1 VEKKDLMDPLQ
12 NKRIIVGITGSI
24 AAYKAGEL
32 VRVLKRGGAEV
43 KVVMTETAQEF
54 VSPLTFQV
62 LSGNP
67 VYTNFFSLEGRW
79 EPEHISLAQWG
90 ELVLVAPATAD
101 IISKLSLGLADDL
114 LTALI
119 LASQATIIVCPAMN
133 SGMWENPIL
142 QSNSKRL
149 MELGFHFV
157 GPGYGELASGM
168 IGKGKFAQ
176 IEEII
181 GKVKEILYPKWNLL
195 GKKVVVTAGRT
206 EEDLDPVRVLTNRSS
221 GRMGYSLAQVAIWRG
236 GEVTLISGPSTL
248 PPPFG
253 VNLQRVRTTQEMRE
267 KVKDTFR
274 GGDILVMAAA
284 VADFKPQSLHQ
295 KKLSRGELS
304 LKLEPTPDI
313 LKEMGEIKGDKILVG
328 FALETGNSL
337 DRAKRKL
344 EEKNL
349 DLIVLNDPSQ
359 EGAGFEVESNVVT
372 LIWRDGRTEPLPK
385 LPKLEVAERIWDRI
399 AEILK

>member
-1 VEKKDLMDPLQ
+1 MDPLQ
-12 NKRIIVGITGSI
+12 KKRIIVGITGSI
-24 AAYKAGEL
+24 AVYKAGEL
-32 VRVLKRGGAEV
+32 VRELKRGGAEV
-43 KVVMTETAQEF
+43 KVVMTEAAQEF

-67 VYTNFFSLEGRW
+67 VYTNLFSLEGRW

-133 SGMWENPIL
+133 LGMWENPIL

-157 GPGYGELASGM
+157 GPGYGELASGK
-168 IGKGKFAQ
+168 IGKGRFAQ

-181 GKVKEILYPKWNLL
+181 GRVKGVLYPKRNLL

-206 EEDLDPVRVLTNRSS
+206 EEDLDPVRVLANRSS

-236 GEVTLISGPSTL
+236 GEVTLISGPSIL

-274 GGDILVMAAA
+274 EGDILVMAAA

-349 DLIVLNDPSQ
+349 DLIVLNDPTQ

-399 AEILK
+399 ASILK

>member
-1 VEKKDLMDPLQ
+1 MDPLQ

-32 VRVLKRGGAEV
+32 VRELKRGGAEV
-43 KVVMTETAQEF
+43 KVVMTEAAQEF

-67 VYTNFFSLEGRW
+67 VYTNLFGPEGRW
-79 EPEHISLAQWG
+79 DPEHISLAQWG

-101 IISKLSLGLADDL
+101 IISKLSLGLAGDL
-114 LTALI
+114 LTALT

-157 GPGYGELASGM
+157 GPGYGELASGK
-168 IGKGKFAQ
+168 IGKGRFAQ

-181 GKVKEILYPKWNLL
+181 GKIKEVLYPKRNLL

-221 GRMGYSLAQVAIWRG
+221 GRMGYSLAQVANWRG
-236 GEVTLISGPSTL
+236 GEVTLISGPSIL

-274 GGDILVMAAA
+274 EGDILVMAAA

-349 DLIVLNDPSQ
+349 DLIVLNDPTQ

>member
-1 VEKKDLMDPLQ
+1 MDPLQ

-157 GPGYGELASGM
+157 GPGYGELASGK
-168 IGKGKFAQ
+168 IGKGRFAQ

-181 GKVKEILYPKWNLL
+181 GKVKEVLYPKRNLL

-349 DLIVLNDPSQ
+349 DLIVLNDPTQ

>member
-1 VEKKDLMDPLQ
+1 
-12 NKRIIVGITGSI
+12 
-24 AAYKAGEL
+24 
-32 VRVLKRGGAEV
+32 
-43 KVVMTETAQEF
+43 
-54 VSPLTFQV
+54 
-62 LSGNP
+62 
-67 VYTNFFSLEGRW
+67 
-79 EPEHISLAQWG
+79 
-90 ELVLVAPATAD
+90 
-101 IISKLSLGLADDL
+101 
-114 LTALI
+114 
-119 LASQATIIVCPAMN
+119 
-133 SGMWENPIL
+133 
-142 QSNSKRL
+142 
-149 MELGFHFV
+149 
-157 GPGYGELASGM
+157 
-168 IGKGKFAQ
+168 
-176 IEEII
+176 
-181 GKVKEILYPKWNLL
+181 
-195 GKKVVVTAGRT
+195 VVVTAGRT

-349 DLIVLNDPSQ
+349 DLIVLNDPTQ

>member
-1 VEKKDLMDPLQ
+1 MDPLQ

-67 VYTNFFSLEGRW
+67 VYTNLFSPKGRW

>member
-1 VEKKDLMDPLQ
+1 MNPLQ
-12 NKRIIVGITGSI
+12 NKRIIIGITGSV

-32 VRVLKRGGAEV
+32 VRELKRGGAEV
-43 KVVMTETAQEF
+43 KVVMTEAAQEF

-67 VYTNFFSLEGRW
+67 VYTNLFSPEGRW

-90 ELVLVAPATAD
+90 ELVLIAPATAD
-101 IISKLSLGLADDL
+101 IISKLSLGMANDL

-119 LASQATIIVCPAMN
+119 LASQAPKVICPAMN

-157 GPGYGELASGM
+157 GPDYGELASGK
-168 IGKGKFAQ
+168 IGRGRFVQ
-176 IEEII
+176 IEEIV
-181 GKVKEILYPKWNLL
+181 GKLKEILYPKKDLL
-195 GKKVVVTAGRT
+195 GKKVIVTAGRT

-221 GRMGYSLAQVAIWRG
+221 GRMGYSLAQVARWRG
-236 GEVTLISGPSTL
+236 GEVTLISGPSAF

-253 VNLQRVRTTQEMRE
+253 VDLQRVRTTQQMRE
-267 KVKDTFR
+267 KVKDAFKE
-274 GGDILVMAAA
+274 GDILVMAAA
-284 VADFKPQSLHQ
+284 LADFKPQGVPQ

-313 LKEMGEIKGDKILVG
+313 LKEVAEEKRDKILVG
-328 FALETGNSL
+328 FALETGDGI

-344 EEKNL
+344 KEKGL
-349 DLIVLNDPSQ
+349 DLIVLNDSTQ
-359 EGAGFEVESNVVT
+359 EGAGFEVETNVVT
-372 LIWRDGRTEPLPK
+372 IIWRDGRTEPLPK

>member
-1 VEKKDLMDPLQ
+1 MDPLQ

>member
-1 VEKKDLMDPLQ
+1 MDTLQ

-32 VRVLKRGGAEV
+32 VRELKRGGAEV
-43 KVVMTETAQEF
+43 KVVMTEAAQEF
-54 VSPLTFQV
+54 VNPLTFQV

-67 VYTNFFSLEGRW
+67 VYTNLFSPEGRW
-79 EPEHISLAQWG
+79 DPEHISLAQWG

-157 GPGYGELASGM
+157 GPGYGEMASGK
-168 IGKGKFAQ
+168 IGKGRFAQ
-176 IEEII
+176 IEEIL
-181 GKVKEILYPKWNLL
+181 GKIKKVLYPKRNLL

-236 GEVTLISGPSTL
+236 GEVTLISGPSIL
-248 PPPFG
+248 SPPFG

-328 FALETGNSL
+328 FALETENGL

-349 DLIVLNDPSQ
+349 DLIVLNDPTQ

-385 LPKLEVAERIWDRI
+385 LPKLEVAEEIWDRI